1 MRILLLVFCAAV
13 TAAGTTPLIAQDTL
27 GREPVSLLQVLDS
40 VAARYP
46 SLEAARARIRAA
58 RGSRSTAGTLGNPI
72 LMYQV
77 ENAPFPGR
85 SAPPMDREMM
95 LTATLPLEPLYQ
107 RWSRVSGANA
117 EIRAAEADAQAE
129 RQRIGLDATH
139 AFYRM
144 ARAQV
149 ALAAARDLAAWLDS
163 VVAYNRTRVKE
174 GVAAEADLI
183 RSELER
189 DRAEADATM
198 QEADLARARPDLTV
212 FLGDEPAPPSFL
224 VAALDA
230 PLALP
235 DVSLTSRAGT
245 RRPDIRAARERVS
258 AAGAGVTTERTS
270 IIRQLGLTVGTKRS
284 AGTTS
289 LIAGVSMP
297 FPLFDQNRGAITRAA
312 AEREATA
319 FELAA
324 QERIARAEI
333 VGAAESARL
342 LTDRARVLA
351 GAARGQGYLARADEA
366 RRIALGAYR
375 EGAVPLIQ
383 VIDAARAW
391 GEAQLVYY
399 QILYAQH
406 ESVVQLLVAE
416 GVDVASALPALTIGA
431 EARP

>member
-1 MRILLLVFCAAV
+1 MRIPLLVFCAAM
-13 TAAGTTPLIAQDTL
+13 TAAGTTPLIAQDSL

-58 RGSRSTAGTLGNPI
+58 RGSRRAGGTLGNPM

-77 ENAPFPGR
+77 ENQPLPGR
-85 SAPPMDREMM
+85 AGPPMDREIM

-117 EIRAAEADAQAE
+117 EIRAAEADAQAD
-129 RQRIGLDATH
+129 RQRIELDATR

-149 ALAAARDLAAWLDS
+149 ALAAARDLTAWLDS
-163 VVAYNRTRVKE
+163 VVVYNRTRAKE

-198 QEADLARARPDLTV
+198 QEADLARARADLSV
-212 FLGDEPAPPSFL
+212 FLGDEPELFRVTAFH
-224 VAALDA
+224 A

-235 DVSLTSRAGT
+235 DVPLMSRAGSA
-245 RRPDIRAARERVS
+245 RPDIRAARERVA
-258 AAGAGVTTERTS
+258 AAGAGVTTERTGL
-270 IIRQLGLTVGTKRS
+270 IRQLGLTVGTKRTS
-284 AGTTS
+284 GTTS

-297 FPLFDQNRGAITRAA
+297 FPLFDQNRGAIARAA
-312 AEREATA
+312 AEREAAT
-319 FELAA
+319 FDLAT
-324 QERIARAEI
+324 QERIGRAEI
-333 VGAAESARL
+333 VGASESARL

-351 GAARGQGYLARADEA
+351 GSAPGQGYLARADEA

-416 GVDVASALPALTIGA
+416 GVDIASTLPTLV